1 MRALL
6 ICLPALAA
14 LAACSERNPPPDR
27 KAEDAAVDGVEVA
40 LADLDQPM
48 PGLWEHR
55 MSGGPAGETNGG
67 FAVRTCVGPSKPGEN
82 PFQPPAE
89 ASTDCTTDSVKRVA
103 SGLVFKSVCK
113 VGADQITT
121 AGTVTG
127 DLKTNYRIALTM
139 TSTATPQAQHMQ
151 MSAKRLGDCPAG
163 VQPGALVP

>member
-6 ICLPALAA
+6 ICLPALVV
-14 LAACSERNPPPDR
+14 LAACSDRNTPPDR
-27 KAEDAAVDGVEVA
+27 KAESKASDGAEIA
-40 LADLDQPM
+40 LADLDQPL

-55 MSGGPAGETNGG
+55 MSGGPAGEAAGG
-67 FAVRTCVGPSKPGEN
+67 FAVRTCVGPSEPGQN
-82 PFQPPAE
+82 PFQPPAD
-89 ASTDCTTDSVKRVA
+89 ASTDCTTDSVKRV
-103 SGLVFKSVCK
+103 SGGLVFKSVCK
-113 VGADQITT
+113 AGADRITT

-151 MSAKRLGDCPAG
+151 MSARRLGDCPAG